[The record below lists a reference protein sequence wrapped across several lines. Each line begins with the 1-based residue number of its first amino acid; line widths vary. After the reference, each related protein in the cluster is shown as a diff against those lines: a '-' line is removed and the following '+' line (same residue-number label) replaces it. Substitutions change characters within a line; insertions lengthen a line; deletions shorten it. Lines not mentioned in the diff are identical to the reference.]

1 MQSSERWPQ
10 NRSLSTGSSSNS
22 GSFSSPG
29 SDRPRQRQHL
39 TSSRRATPACEEPR
53 AMIVSCALVLALLR
67 VGQAANP
74 CCSNPCQNRG
84 ECMTIGFD
92 RYECDC
98 TRTGFYGENCTTPE
112 FLTWLKL
119 TLKPTPNTVHYILTH
134 FKGVWN
140 IINSIPFFR
149 DSIMKYVLTS
159 RSHLI
164 DSPPT
169 YNSQYHYKNWE
180 AYSNLSFYTRAL
192 PPVSPDCPTPM
203 GVKGKKELPDSTM
216 VVEKFLLRQKFIPDP
231 QGSNV
236 MFTFFAQHF
245 THQYFKTD
253 HRRGPAFTK
262 ALGHGVD
269 LSHIYGET
277 LERQLKL
284 RLLKDGKLKFQM
296 INGEMYP
303 PTVKDTQ
310 AEMIYPP
317 HIPEHLRFSVGQEV
331 FGLVPGL
338 MMYAT
343 IWLREHNRVCDILKQ
358 VHPEWDDEQLFQTT
372 RLILIGETIKIVIE
386 DYVQHLSGYHFK
398 LKFDPELLFNQQFQ
412 YQNRIAAEFNT
423 LYHWHPLLPDS
434 FHVHDQEYTFEQFLY
449 NNSIM
454 VEHGLS
460 HMVKSFSKQIAGRV
474 AGGKNVPF
482 AVKKVA
488 KASIDQS
495 RQMRYQ
501 SLNEYRKRFL
511 LKPFKSF
518 EELTGEKE
526 MAAELEEL
534 YGDIDAMELYP
545 GLLVERP
552 RPGAIFGETMVEL
565 GAPFSL
571 KGLMGNAICSPQ
583 YWKPSTFGGKVGFEI
598 INTASLQ
605 KLICNN
611 VKGCPITAFHVLN
624 SEATEKATINISS
637 SSSTIEDINP
647 TLLMKERSAEL

>member
-1 MQSSERWPQ
+1 MLLP
-10 NRSLSTGSSSNS
+10 
-22 GSFSSPG
+22 
-29 SDRPRQRQHL
+29 
-39 TSSRRATPACEEPR
+39 
-53 AMIVSCALVLALLR
+53 CALVAALLAA
-67 VGQAANP
+67 GHAANP

-84 ECMTIGFD
+84 VCMTTGFD
-92 RYECDC
+92 QYECDC
-98 TRTGFYGENCTTPE
+98 TRTGYYGENCTTPE
-112 FLTWLKL
+112 FFTWLRL
-119 TLKPTPNTVHYILTH
+119 TLKPSPNTVHYILTH
-134 FKGVWN
+134 FEAAWS
-140 IINSIPFFR
+140 IINNIPFLR
-149 DSIMKYVLTS
+149 DAIMRYVLMS

-169 YNSQYHYKNWE
+169 YNSDYSYKSWE
-180 AYSNLSFYTRAL
+180 AYSNLSYYTRSL
-192 PPVSPDCPTPM
+192 PPVGLDCPTPM
-203 GVKGKKELPDSTM
+203 GVKGKKELPDSKLI
-216 VVEKFLLRQKFIPDP
+216 VEKFLLRKKFIPDP
-231 QGSNV
+231 QGTNV

-245 THQYFKTD
+245 THQFFKTD
-253 HRRGPAFTK
+253 HKKGPGFTK

-269 LSHIYGET
+269 LNHIYGET

-284 RLLKDGKLKFQM
+284 RLLKDGKLK
-296 INGEMYP
+296 Y
-303 PTVKDTQ
+303 
-310 AEMIYPP
+310 
-317 HIPEHLRFSVGQEV
+317 QEV

-358 VHPEWDDEQLFQTT
+358 EHPEWDDEQLFQTS

-398 LKFDPELLFNQQFQ
+398 LKFDPELLFSQRFQ

-423 LYHWHPLLPDS
+423 LYHWHPLLPDT
-434 FHVHDQEYTFEQFLY
+434 FQIHDQEYTFQQFLY

-454 VEHGLS
+454 LEHGLS
-460 HMVKSFSKQIAGRV
+460 HMVKSFSKQSAGRV
-474 AGGKNVPF
+474 AGGKNFPA
-482 AVKKVA
+482 AVQKVA

-501 SLNEYRKRFL
+501 SLNEYRKRFM

-545 GLLVERP
+545 GLLVEKP
-552 RPGAIFGETMVEL
+552 RPGAIFGETMVEI

-571 KGLMGNAICSPQ
+571 KGLMGNAICSPE

-611 VKGCPITAFHVLN
+611 VKGCPFTAFHILN
-624 SEATEKATINISS
+624 PEPTEATINV
-637 SSSTIEDINP
+637 STSKTAMEDINP
-647 TLLMKERSAEL
+647 TLLLKERSAEL